1 MLTLKDKLS
10 LGVLPHTLEDCIL
23 SPQILRGQREEPF
36 LQDSQT
42 ALEMLEARA
51 SQGLFPVKK
60 NGKTPLTAHGFKDAS
75 HDLEQIKRW
84 EREFPCCNWGTPTG
98 LAFVV
103 LDLDAK
109 HPESF
114 EWWREQQDI
123 HGLVETHEVST
134 PSGGVHL
141 YFLPPAVVLKS
152 TASEIA
158 LGVDTRASGGYI
170 VIPPSSI
177 DGVPYSV
184 INDVPLAEIPDWLLN
199 VWPKVGERVKREYS
213 PQGESRIQGGALLNT
228 PIPDGARNVGLA
240 SIAGYLWNR
249 VETLEELEAELL
261 AANARLCQ
269 PPKPIDEVLRTA
281 RSIARYPKNG
291 TTVKET
297 DDPLSWDE
305 LQSAVAYDP
314 CIGYFKQG
322 LAGPRRRFPLH
333 GDRAAIRHIRQ
344 RLNPIWMETQR
355 RLGHQGVYD
364 RADKCGHLPAR
375 ECNDCKTTFSE
386 TSNHRY
392 NCRARLHPL
401 CMGTQARKP
410 LWNAQ
415 ERLEA
420 EEQLQFSIIQLGVY
434 DIGVDPFHWGPKIRA
449 VSKQAHAWI
458 RRLTDRKDCPESIS
472 TSFLGFRYDLH
483 DGFLTLD
490 VVVMSAAGPDDTNYL
505 RDYFSQATEQAVKID
520 SIQTHSVDAAIG
532 TFGNLMSSAIIYD
545 DTYGCQAFLE
555 GLKGQ
560 RMVQGRGRFRK
571 PLETQEDKSAFVSNN
586 PIGDVLETNADA
598 GQPKAGGAPPLTKCP
613 ECGSTHTTYLGRL
626 PGDWRKV
633 KSQATR
639 QWYWRLDESL
649 EEAPPDGQTR
659 PGT

>member
-1 MLTLKDKLS
+1 VVGLAATAA
-10 LGVLPHTLEDCIL
+10 P
-23 SPQILRGQREEPF
+23 QREEPF
-36 LQDSQT
+36 LQDPQT
-42 ALEMLEARA
+42 TLEMLEART
-51 SQGLFPVKK
+51 SQGIFPVKK
-60 NGKTPLTAHGFKDAS
+60 NGKNPLTDHGFKNAS
-75 HDLEQIKRW
+75 YDLKQIERW
-84 EREFPCCNWGTPTG
+84 KQEFPGCNWGAPTG
-98 LAFVV
+98 NTFVV

-134 PSGGVHL
+134 PSGGIHL
-141 YFLPPAVVLKS
+141 YFLPPAVKLKS
-152 TASEIA
+152 TASQIA
-158 LGVDTRASGGYI
+158 PGVDTRAQGGYV
-170 VIPPSSI
+170 VIPPSCI
-177 DGVPYSV
+177 DGNPYEV
-184 INDVPLAEIPDWLLN
+184 ANDVPIAEMPSWLLE
-199 VWPKVGERVKREYS
+199 VWPKVGQQRQREYS
-213 PQGESRIQGGALLNT
+213 PEERRVNVGAGIDLLNT
-228 PIPDGARNVGLA
+228 PLPERQRNVGLA
-240 SIAGYLWNR
+240 RIAGHLWNR
-249 VETLEELEAELL
+249 LETLQELEGELL
-261 AANARLCQ
+261 EANARLCD
-269 PPKPIDEVLRTA
+269 PPLPNDEVLAIA
-281 RSIARYPKNG
+281 RSISRYPQKTPSANDN
-291 TTVKET
+291 EL
-297 DDPLSWDE
+297 LSWDE
-305 LQSAVAYDP
+305 VQAAVAYNP
-314 CIGYFKQG
+314 CAGYFKQG

-344 RLNPIWMETQR
+344 RLNPIWMETQQ

-386 TSNHRY
+386 SSNHRY
-392 NCRARLHPL
+392 NCRAHLHPL

-420 EEQLQFSIIQLGVY
+420 EEQLQISIIQLGVY
-434 DIGVDPFHWGPKIRA
+434 DIGADPFHWAPKIRD

-490 VVVMSAAGPDDTNYL
+490 VVLMSAAGPDDTNYL

-520 SIQTHSVDAAIG
+520 SIQTHSVDDSIG

-545 DTYGCQAFLE
+545 DTYGCAAFLE

-571 PLETQEDKSAFVSNN
+571 PLDTREDKSAFVSNN

-598 GQPKAGGAPPLTKCP
+598 GQPKAGGGPPPTKCP

-649 EEAPPDGQTR
+649 EEDNPDGQTR